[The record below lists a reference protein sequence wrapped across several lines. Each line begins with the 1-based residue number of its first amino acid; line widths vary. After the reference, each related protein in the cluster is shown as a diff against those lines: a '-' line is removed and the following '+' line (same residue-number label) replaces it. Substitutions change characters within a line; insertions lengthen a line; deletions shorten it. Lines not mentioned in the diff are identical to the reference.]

1 MVPSFP
7 QDITNIITQDD
18 LTLAY
23 SGEFRDT
30 LTDRIIELAETY
42 LEKDREVAKLR
53 KKTSFLV
60 AECFQN
66 VIRHGSKEAEFIF
79 DSPRRVESFVLRFY
93 DKKCFIL
100 SENAIPASKVDG
112 LIAMLDDVNM
122 VDRDALRDMY
132 RRLLDA
138 GEISEKGGAG
148 LGLIEMARRSGNKLK
163 YSFQP
168 LDEEYRV
175 FHLMLVL
182 ESPGK
187 RDEEPDYSGDF
198 IQIEQI
204 LTHLKS
210 ENHFL
215 VYHGTLDHDF
225 NVPISQMIER
235 NLDAQ
240 VRPLALKVKYYHAAM
255 MVMELVASH
264 NLSVENNDAGVVAL
278 GITEEG
284 YKIHSTSFVSPAM
297 KQEVARQLQAL
308 ADAEGSIGSD
318 HSGRSEGAV
327 TEKASDDFADLY
339 LQLARIGRSWKYNFV
354 SRGGIFEF
362 NYHVTI

>member
-7 QDITNIITQDD
+7 QEITSIITRDD

-42 LEKDREVAKLR
+42 LDKEREVAKLR

-100 SENAIPASKVDG
+100 SENAIPASKVEG
-112 LIAMLDDVNM
+112 LVAMMEDVNK
-122 VDRDALRDMY
+122 VDRDELRTMY
-132 RRLLDA
+132 RRLLDE
-138 GEISEKGGAG
+138 GELSEKGGAG

-168 LDEEYRV
+168 LDEAYRV

-182 ESPGK
+182 ESAVDREK
-187 RDEEPDYSGDF
+187 VPDYSADF

-215 VYHGTLDHDF
+215 VYHGTLDHEF
-225 NVPISQMIER
+225 NVPITQMIER

-240 VRPLALKVKYYHAAM
+240 YRPMALKVKYYHAAI
-255 MVMELVASH
+255 MVMDLVASH
-264 NLSVENNDAGVVAL
+264 NQSLEHNDAGVIAL
-278 GITEEG
+278 GITDDG
-284 YKIHSTSFVSPAM
+284 YKIHSTSFISPGMKDRVEQVLQQLEVSE
-297 KQEVARQLQAL
+297 KEHT
-308 ADAEGSIGSD
+308 EEFSD
-318 HSGRSEGAV
+318 H
-327 TEKASDDFADLY
+327 Y
-339 LQLARIGRSWKYNFV
+339 LQLARIGRSWKYNFTP
-354 SRGGIFEF
+354 REGNYEF
-362 NYHVTI
+362 NYHVLI